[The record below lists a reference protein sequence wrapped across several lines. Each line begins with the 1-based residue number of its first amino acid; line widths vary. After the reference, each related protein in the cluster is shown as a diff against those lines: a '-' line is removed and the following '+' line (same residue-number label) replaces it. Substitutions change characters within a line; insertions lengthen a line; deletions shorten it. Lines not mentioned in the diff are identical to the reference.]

1 MKSRKTIVF
10 IIATL
15 VLAGGL
21 LCYVNYRNRINGN
34 QPYEPS
40 YPAPDPHQ
48 GTFVSDHGTMEFNG
62 DGKTVKLDF
71 DSYLSGLTGL
81 PEGPQQGTY
90 VFLSGDLPPNGSVE
104 VRYDTAHELKLTV
117 GENNTVIELGIVNND
132 GKTTTS
138 GVGTVTED
146 RIPLVFT
153 GNGEFIS
160 VVFTKK

>member
-1 MKSRKTIVF
+1 MKNRKIIVF
-10 IIATL
+10 IFAAL
-15 VLAGGL
+15 LLAGGL
-21 LCYVNYRNRINGN
+21 LWYMNYRNRGNGN

-48 GTFVSDHGTMEFNG
+48 GTFVCDHGTMEFNG
-62 DGKTVKLDF
+62 DGKTVKIDF
-71 DSYLSGLTGL
+71 DSYLSELTGF
-81 PEGPQQGTY
+81 PQGPQQGTY
-90 VFLSGDLPPNGSVE
+90 VFLSGDLPPHGSVD

-117 GENNTVIELGIVNND
+117 GEINTVIELGIVNSD
-132 GKTTTS
+132 GKTTSS

-146 RIPLVFT
+146 RIPLVFV